1 MYTSCL
7 TYLANLSYVL
17 VMELL
22 QGGTLL
28 DVVVDSQR
36 GFSEM
41 GVLSVMLQ
49 VLQCDAECRGVLR
62 CVAVCCSV
70 LQCVAVC

>member
-1 MYTSCL
+1 
-7 TYLANLSYVL
+7 
-17 VMELL
+17 MELL

-28 DVVVDSQR
+28 DLVVDSQR

-49 VLQCDAECRGVLR
+49 VLQS
-62 CVAVCCSV
+62 VAVCCSV
-70 LQCVAVC
+70 F